1 MSLDSSRIR
10 LIIGGI
16 LTASIAL
23 NFFCLGWYA
32 SNVVLADRV
41 PAFIGGPPPPRGMTQ
56 REAEVVASW
65 TGHMSEGGARLL
77 NRAFDS
83 RRNALTAAETELETA
98 IAALKD
104 SIKAEPFALET
115 VRRRLADVR
124 DVMRRRTDVVAAL
137 MADILPSLGAEDRAV
152 IADIRPGPM
161 P

>member
-1 MSLDSSRIR
+1 MSLDSLRIR

-32 SNVVLADRV
+32 SNVVLTDRV
-41 PAFIGGPPPPRGMTQ
+41 PAFIGGPPLPRGMTL
-56 REAEVVASW
+56 REAEVVATW
-65 TGHMSEGGARLL
+65 TSHMSDGGARLL
-77 NRAFDS
+77 NRAFDDHRS
-83 RRNALTAAETELETA
+83 VLTAEEAELETA

-115 VRRRLADVR
+115 VRRRMADVR
-124 DVMRRRTDVVAAL
+124 DVMRRRTDVVVAL
-137 MADILPSLGAEDRAV
+137 MADILPSLSTEDRTV
-152 IADIRPGPM
+152 IADIRPDPM